1 MLDTAGSLC
10 CCSEG
15 AESGSGG
22 SGFGAGDSGTGDSG
36 DGDSGYRGIG
46 LGGEDS
52 AWGVVGAR
60 GSEDG
65 TAGDPSV

>member
-10 CCSEG
+10 CCFEG
-15 AESGSGG
+15 AESGG

-46 LGGEDS
+46 LGGEDAVWS
-52 AWGVVGAR
+52 GVGAR

-65 TAGDPSV
+65 TAGDPGV